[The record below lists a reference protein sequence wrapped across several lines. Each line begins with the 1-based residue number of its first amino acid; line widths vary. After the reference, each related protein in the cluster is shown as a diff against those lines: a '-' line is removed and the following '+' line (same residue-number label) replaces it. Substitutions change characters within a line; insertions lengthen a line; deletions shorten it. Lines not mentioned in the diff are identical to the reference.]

1 MIRMSSKQYITGMYK
16 LCEWL
21 WKLDVAWNDSL
32 NFGNFFLF
40 LKLHKNFEFKYQ
52 NEMYMNQ
59 FSINFYQACITH
71 KEYIAN
77 IWR

>member
-1 MIRMSSKQYITGMYK
+1 MIQLI
-16 LCEWL
+16 LAIL
-21 WKLDVAWNDSL
+21 
-32 NFGNFFLF
+32 FLF

-59 FSINFYQACITH
+59 FSINFYQVCIAH
-71 KEYIAN
+71 KEYVN